1 MAKLAASKR
10 TKPRVSRHSRTTTG
24 SSKPS
29 PSRKPSYLTALPA
42 DFREFLRSLIGARV
56 RFLLVGGHA
65 VALHGAPRATFDIDV
80 FVDGEAVNL
89 ERLARALLAF
99 GFPDAAESSRY
110 LAIPGRFLTL
120 GVKPLRIDILNA
132 IDGVSFAE
140 AWRDRIKVDMGVSA
154 IGLAALLKNKRA
166 AGRPKDLLDVE
177 LLRERGVVP
186 AKKARRTR

>member
-1 MAKLAASKR
+1 
-10 TKPRVSRHSRTTTG
+10 
-24 SSKPS
+24 
-29 PSRKPSYLTALPA
+29 
-42 DFREFLRSLIGARV
+42 LIGARV

-65 VALHGAPRATFDIDV
+65 VALHGAPRATFDIDL
-80 FVDGEAVNL
+80 FVDGKAVNL
-89 ERLARALLAF
+89 VRLARALLAF
-99 GFPDAAESSRY
+99 GFPNAAESSRY

-140 AWRDRIKVDMGVSA
+140 GWRDRIKVDAGVSA

-186 AKKARRTR
+186 AKRARRTR

>member
-1 MAKLAASKR
+1 M
-10 TKPRVSRHSRTTTG
+10 
-24 SSKPS
+24 
-29 PSRKPSYLTALPA
+29 
-42 DFREFLRSLIGARV
+42 
-56 RFLLVGGHA
+56 VGGHA

-80 FVDGEAVNL
+80 FVDGEPVNL

-99 GFPDAAESSRY
+99 GFPNAAASSRY
-110 LAIPGRFLTL
+110 LAITGRFLTL
-120 GVKPLRIDILNA
+120 GIKPLRIDILNA

-140 AWRDRIKVDMGVSA
+140 AWRDRIKVDKGVSV

-186 AKKARRTR
+186 AKKDKRTR